1 MNANKQNTGVI
12 GRTLIALALL
22 AAFSAA
28 RAQDDLASLTQPSS
42 SVSAGVSAASGDQS
56 DRSIFGEFNGLR
68 KNDTN
73 LLLDIDYAKRDEKT
87 GTWTIVRGRDLG
99 LDTPELN
106 FTMNRQGDWK
116 FSADYEDIVKHSI
129 RTINTGMLGVG
140 TTTPTISVL
149 ATPGTGQ
156 DVNLELKRHRLG
168 LNFDKWI
175 NPSLQLQVSFKNED
189 KDGARLWAKGFTCGS
204 IYGGGTWN
212 GTACTAAPTPS
223 GQYAFLMVPEPVDS
237 RTDQLEAKVNYS
249 SGPLFV
255 SAGYYGSF
263 YKDHNGT
270 VTPGG
275 TMAANYYLLYSPTT
289 PTAIDSGLAAVL
301 GQPMALWPDNQAH
314 ELYVDGTYAFT
325 QRVRSTFNLSY
336 TRATQDESFASM
348 GLTGA
353 PAGVT
358 SLGAVVDT
366 TRAQFGVTAQPIRKL
381 SVVAD
386 LRYEDRADKTP
397 VEYYNYEPGKTPWTN
412 SPISHRRLTG
422 KLEGTYRLA
431 MNLRGTLGA
440 DYESINRDLP
450 VVTDELGGVTAVREK
465 TQETSLR
472 AGLRRTFSESFA
484 GSINLVHSS
493 RTGGDW
499 YLASTKTT
507 VSDAQLAATT
517 TTGGALPI
525 YLLDRKR
532 DKARVTA
539 EWTPSDRLS
548 LQLVLEDGKDRFD
561 APIYTGAESA
571 DAKLYSLDASYAVSD
586 NWMLTGYISRS
597 DQTMQVNQPNTGD
610 YRMALRDLN
619 DTLGIG
625 LTGKASSRLDL
636 GANLACIYDRNIY
649 DQSMGATASAA
660 NVAFLAASGGL
671 PDVTFRETRVNLY
684 GKYALDK
691 RSSVRVDLVHQRD
704 ALDEWTWGNAGVPF
718 NYADNTTVVLNP
730 NQRVSLI
737 MARYIYSFR

>member
-1 MNANKQNTGVI
+1 MNANKQNTAVI
-12 GRTLIALALL
+12 GRTLIALALF
-22 AAFSAA
+22 AAFTSA
-28 RAQDDLASLTQPSS
+28 RAQDDLANITQPSS
-42 SVSAGVSAASGDQS
+42 SVSVGVSAASGDEG

-68 KNDTN
+68 KNDNN

-87 GTWTIVRGRDLG
+87 GTWTILRGRDLG
-99 LDTPELN
+99 LDTPELG
-106 FTMNRQGDWK
+106 FTINRQGDWK
-116 FSADYEDIVKHSI
+116 FSADYEEIVKHSI
-129 RTINTGMLGVG
+129 RTINTGLLGAG
-140 TTTPTISVL
+140 TTTPTVSVL

-175 NPSLQLQVSFKNED
+175 NPSLQIQVSFKNED
-189 KDGARLWAKGFTCGS
+189 KDGARLWAKGFTCGN

-212 GTACTAAPTPS
+212 GYGCTTL
-223 GQYAFLMVPEPVDS
+223 GGNQYAFLMLPEPVDS
-237 RTDQLEAKVNYS
+237 RTDQLEAKLNYS
-249 SGPLFV
+249 SGPLFL

-263 YKDHNGT
+263 YTDNNGT

-275 TMAANYYLLYSPTT
+275 TVGPNYYPLYSATT

-314 ELYVDGTYAFT
+314 QLYVDGTYAFT
-325 QRVRSTFNLSY
+325 QKVRSTFNLSY

-353 PAGVT
+353 PVGVS

-366 TRAQFGVTAQPIRKL
+366 TRAQFGLTAQPMRKL
-381 SVVAD
+381 SVVAN

-397 VEYYNYEPGKTPWTN
+397 VEYYNYEPPGTSPWTN
-412 SPISHRRLTG
+412 SPISHHRLTG
-422 KLEGTYRLA
+422 KLEGTYQVA
-431 MNLRGTLGA
+431 TNMRGTLGV

-472 AGLRRTFSESFA
+472 AGLRRAFSESFA

-517 TTGGALPI
+517 TTGGALPV

-548 LQLVLEDGKDRFD
+548 LQFVLEDGRDRFD
-561 APIYTGAESA
+561 APIYTGVESA

-586 NWMLTGYISRS
+586 NWKLTGYLSRS

-649 DQSMGATASAA
+649 DQSMGPTASSGQ
-660 NVAFLAASGGL
+660 AFLAASGGL
-671 PDVTFRETRVNLY
+671 PDVTFRETRLNLY

-704 ALDEWTWGNAGVPF
+704 ALNEWTWGYAGVPF
-718 NYADNTTVVLNP
+718 NYADNSTVTLNP